1 MAITRDIF
9 LNKRFIVTGLLVV
22 FSILFLGY
30 FTESTKVNP
39 VFQTLLV
46 SATFF
51 LVVPALYC
59 KIVLGESL
67 KNLGWQSGNFF
78 RGVFASVV
86 CIAIGLGAIFLLS
99 QFTPFPEKYLLPRI
113 VETNFLW
120 FMIYEL
126 ILVTFAV
133 FLYESFFRGLV
144 ELFWLRSFGFWAIFF
159 QSVLFIALLYLSD
172 DLSWQRVPAILFSP
186 LAGIVAYYSRSL
198 WYSSAASWAFFFLTD
213 IFLLV
218 LH

>member
-1 MAITRDIF
+1 MKEFF
-9 LNKRFIVTGLLVV
+9 LNKRFIVTGLLVL
-22 FSILFLGY
+22 FSIVFLGY
-30 FTESTKVNP
+30 FTQSDKVNP

-46 SATFF
+46 SVTFF

-59 KIVLGESL
+59 KIVLKESL

-78 RGVFASVV
+78 RGVFSSII
-86 CIAIGLGAIFLLS
+86 CIAIGLGVILLLS
-99 QFTPFPEKYLLPRI
+99 RFTAFPEKYFLPRI

-120 FMIYEL
+120 FMAYEL
-126 ILVTFAV
+126 ILVAFAL

-144 ELFWLRSFGFWAIFF
+144 ELLWLRSFGFLAIFL
-159 QSVLFIALLYLSD
+159 QSALFISLLYLAD

-186 LAGIVAYYSRSL
+186 LAGIVAYYSRSI
-198 WYSSAASWAFFFLTD
+198 WYSFAASWIFFFLTD